1 MDITKSGNI
10 IKTNKVFNAQ
20 TVAYSLVYSIGLV
33 VFLIIKQILKG
44 FGLSAGI
51 AMSVS
56 FVAVML
62 GLFFCEKKFVF
73 AKSINSKPLKQAL
86 TYLFRCVVDF
96 GFFKILDFTLNDM
109 LNMSAMLVYIFS
121 AILIFVFNLY
131 FDRLIVFD
139 NIEKAE
145 RNGNTKLYR

>member
-33 VFLIIKQILKG
+33 VFLIIKQMLKG

-73 AKSINSKPLKQAL
+73 AKSINSKPLK
-86 TYLFRCVVDF
+86 
-96 GFFKILDFTLNDM
+96 
-109 LNMSAMLVYIFS
+109 
-121 AILIFVFNLY
+121 
-131 FDRLIVFD
+131 
-139 NIEKAE
+139 
-145 RNGNTKLYR
+145 

>member
-33 VFLIIKQILKG
+33 VFLIIKQMLKG

-62 GLFFCEKKFVF
+62 GLFF
-73 AKSINSKPLKQAL
+73 
-86 TYLFRCVVDF
+86 
-96 GFFKILDFTLNDM
+96 
-109 LNMSAMLVYIFS
+109 
-121 AILIFVFNLY
+121 
-131 FDRLIVFD
+131 
-139 NIEKAE
+139 
-145 RNGNTKLYR
+145 

>member
-62 GLFFCEKKFVF
+62 GLFFCVRIYCEQN
-73 AKSINSKPLKQAL
+73 SI
-86 TYLFRCVVDF
+86 R
-96 GFFKILDFTLNDM
+96 KI
-109 LNMSAMLVYIFS
+109 
-121 AILIFVFNLY
+121 
-131 FDRLIVFD
+131 
-139 NIEKAE
+139 
-145 RNGNTKLYR
+145 

>member
-20 TVAYSLVYSIGLV
+20 TVAYSLVYSIGVV
-33 VFLIIKQILKG
+33 VFLIIKQMLKG

-73 AKSINSKPLKQAL
+73 SKSIISKPLKQAL
-86 TYLFRCVVDF
+86 TYMFRCVVDF
-96 GFFKILDFTLNDM
+96 GFF
-109 LNMSAMLVYIFS
+109 
-121 AILIFVFNLY
+121 
-131 FDRLIVFD
+131 
-139 NIEKAE
+139 
-145 RNGNTKLYR
+145 

>member
-33 VFLIIKQILKG
+33 VFLIIKQMLKG
-44 FGLSAGI
+44 FSLSAGI

-62 GLFFCEKKFVF
+62 GLFLR
-73 AKSINSKPLKQAL
+73 KSL
-86 TYLFRCVVDF
+86 YLQ
-96 GFFKILDFTLNDM
+96 
-109 LNMSAMLVYIFS
+109 
-121 AILIFVFNLY
+121 
-131 FDRLIVFD
+131 
-139 NIEKAE
+139 KA
-145 RNGNTKLYR
+145 